1 MKFKAIIGAAI
12 GAALLSSTAMAD
24 TTIHVLH
31 LQDNGPIVELWNQI
45 VKDYN
50 AANPGSKV
58 ELQYL
63 ENEALKAKLPTLLQS
78 NDRPD
83 LFHSWGGGVMR
94 AQIAAGF
101 VGDMT
106 ADSADLEKEL
116 SPSAANAF
124 KVDGKVVGA
133 PFDVSGVSFFY
144 NKALFAKA
152 GVKAEDIKTWDDFL
166 GAVKK
171 LKAAGI
177 TPIVVGGGDKWPM
190 HFYWSYLVLRAGGAN
205 ILPDASAGKDG
216 GFKGPAFVEA
226 GKRLKELAALNPF
239 EEGYLGTTWP
249 QAAGLWGDGKGAIQ
263 LMGNWILGAQE
274 QNAADKKGQPI
285 DNIGVFQFPTLPG
298 GKGEATVTLGG
309 VDGFL
314 ISKSAPVKD
323 SVKFL
328 TFFSQAKYQK
338 IAAEKGLYIPATAG
352 TSDAITNPVLKD
364 VANAIAHSTKHQ
376 LFFDQ
381 DLGPS
386 VGRVVND
393 ASVAIAAGE
402 MSPEE
407 GAAAVQKA
415 WDEK

>member
-1 MKFKAIIGAAI
+1 MRFKAFIGAAV
-12 GAALLSSTAMAD
+12 GAAFLSSAAMAD
-24 TTIHVLH
+24 TTVHVLH
-31 LQDNGPIVELWNQI
+31 LQDVGPIVDLWTQI

-101 VGDMT
+101 IGDMT
-106 ADSADLEKEL
+106 ADSAALEKEL
-116 SPSAANAF
+116 SPGAANAF

-133 PFDVSGVSFFY
+133 PFDVSEVSFFY

-152 GVKAEDIKTWDDFL
+152 GVKGEDIKTWDDFL

-171 LKAAGI
+171 LKTAGI
-177 TPIVVGGGDKWPM
+177 TPIICGGGDKWPM
-190 HFYWSYLVLRAGGAN
+190 HFYWSYLVLRAGGAD
-205 ILPDASAGKDG
+205 ILAQAQAAKD

-239 EEGYLGTTWP
+239 QDGYLGATWP

-263 LMGNWILGAQE
+263 LMGNWITGAQ
-274 QNAADKKGQPI
+274 QSNAADKKGLSN

-298 GKGEATVTLGG
+298 GKGEATITLGG

-328 TFFSQAKYQK
+328 TFFSQPKYQS
-338 IAAEKGLYIPATAG
+338 IAAAKGLYIPAAAG
-352 TSDAITNPVLKD
+352 TTDAITDPVMKQ
-364 VANAIAHSTKHQ
+364 VADAIAHSTKHQ

-393 ASVAIAAGE
+393 SSVAIAAGE
-402 MSPEE
+402 MSPED